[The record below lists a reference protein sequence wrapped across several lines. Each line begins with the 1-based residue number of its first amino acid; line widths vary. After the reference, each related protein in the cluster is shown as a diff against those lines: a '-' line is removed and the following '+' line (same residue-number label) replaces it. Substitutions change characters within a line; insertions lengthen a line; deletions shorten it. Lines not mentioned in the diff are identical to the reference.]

1 MNISKKKIEEAINDN
16 IAVVYLLKDNI
27 RIACKVNDNKEYHFN
42 EDEKYLIITAKSFYT
57 VENLKLKEIH
67 PFK

>member
-27 RIACKVNDNKEYHFN
+27 RIVCKVNDNKEYHFN
-42 EDEKYLIITAKSFYT
+42 QDEKYLIITAKSFYI